1 MTYAWCNNCKDVVDH
16 EFNGIYDYKCKK
28 CGIETSRAP
37 SPEFNDK
44 NATLLWYRN
53 LHKED

>member
-16 EFNGIYDYKCKK
+16 EFNGIYNYKCKK